1 MHSSDTELK
10 AYEYEPSVAYIVTL
24 TLMVPCRAVL
34 SKIPSLNRLTKLGKH
49 VAPDLSILTYCTV
62 DRVHK

>member
-24 TLMVPCRAVL
+24 TLMVPCRAVQDPK
-34 SKIPSLNRLTKLGKH
+34 SKSFNEIRKTCRTRPLYT
-49 VAPDLSILTYCTV
+49 DLLYS
-62 DRVHK
+62 